1 MKKGV
6 SLLTL
11 ICLIAGFLF
20 GSLFPETAG
29 KISFLGDLYITI
41 LKFMIA
47 PVIFTSIFSSAYL
60 SKDRGDHLVRR
71 AVLLFIVT
79 FLSSFFLSSLI
90 TLILDP
96 SSGFRFE
103 NNSWNGSTASI
114 GIAGIFLNLFPKDLF
129 SIFQGKYLFFVIV
142 LSFGLGK
149 LFQVLKLEKASSYL
163 IKGRDLIMK
172 VLSGFMVVTPLAV
185 FALMANTAASYQ
197 GTLFMGL
204 RYILSAYIS
213 GLLVLIII
221 MILPVTLF
229 CGISPPEYIRKV
241 YKIWLLTISTCSSA
255 ATLPHTLRLC
265 KEDLGLDERLCDS
278 VIPLG
283 CTIHMCG
290 GAVSFSLLGIFC
302 AKLYGVEITFSL
314 YLMMVLSSLILNM
327 SAPGIPNGGV
337 VIGATYLEMLGIPLG
352 FIGFYSGIYK
362 ILDMLYTSLNVTGDI
377 TAALLLSGRRK

>member
-1 MKKGV
+1 
-6 SLLTL
+6 
-11 ICLIAGFLF
+11 
-20 GSLFPETAG
+20 
-29 KISFLGDLYITI
+29 
-41 LKFMIA
+41 
-47 PVIFTSIFSSAYL
+47 
-60 SKDRGDHLVRR
+60 
-71 AVLLFIVT
+71 
-79 FLSSFFLSSLI
+79 
-90 TLILDP
+90 
-96 SSGFRFE
+96 
-103 NNSWNGSTASI
+103 
-114 GIAGIFLNLFPKDLF
+114 
-129 SIFQGKYLFFVIV
+129 
-142 LSFGLGK
+142 
-149 LFQVLKLEKASSYL
+149 
-163 IKGRDLIMK
+163 MK

-213 GLLVLIII
+213 GLLVLIVI

-229 CGISPPEYIRKV
+229 CGISPLEYIRKV

-302 AKLYGVEITFSL
+302 AKLYGVEVTFSL

-377 TAALLLSGRRK
+377 SAALLLSGRRK